1 MRTRATRIPELPR
14 CHQMV
19 DAAPHPFPDNG
30 KDQTAPDGFIRAPR
44 DPLRRRPDRR
54 LGFAVRC

>member
-14 CHQMV
+14 CHQWSTTRRT
-19 DAAPHPFPDNG
+19 HFPDNG

-44 DPLRRRPDRR
+44 YPLRRRPDRR